1 MCGVPREGSQSPSA
15 SAQTQSEP
23 EPEPATR
30 RQIRSRSHVRREPS
44 PPPESPPRIET
55 EQKEDESDK
64 VEDAVMVNPF
74 SEALGDDYIETTKY
88 DKSIHEDISRRW
100 THIIVNGLS
109 KEQRDNITKKY
120 KIPGNCTIL
129 EAPAIN
135 IEIKNVLG
143 DSSKLRDKSI
153 EIGQAQ
159 LAWQLVLLERNHK
172 DSKNTA
178 AVNGPHKEDCHSEH
192 KNYKVGKPQWSA
204 TSAEGQGDDA
214 WRTEDTGVPVYPVVP
229 SSQPAETIFFEPEPA
244 PPSEASTEAPQCSIP
259 ALTNQNSTPAELIA
273 FPGSRNLL
281 RQAFRLRNLPEGSL
295 DITIASLAASTLK
308 QYNTTYTKWWAFC
321 RQYKL
326 DVYKAS
332 IPQILQFLTYRF
344 EENASYSTLNT
355 DRSALALLMEGSI
368 GTDDR
373 IARFI
378 KGVYRLRPPI
388 PKYVSMW
395 DPSRVLRLLTNWPE
409 NSFLSLEK
417 VTKKLSILLALAS
430 AQRVQTLSAIKINNI
445 NEYESKILINIT
457 DRVELTPPH
466 SAHIAQD
473 MLLLQSQKSAVFSGT
488 LLGKRLDGQKIQ
500 IHSQNFMMYQLLT
513 IAHHKGALLWQY

>member
-74 SEALGDDYIETTKY
+74 SEALGDDYIETTK
-88 DKSIHEDISRRW
+88 
-100 THIIVNGLS
+100 
-109 KEQRDNITKKY
+109 
-120 KIPGNCTIL
+120 
-129 EAPAIN
+129 
-135 IEIKNVLG
+135 
-143 DSSKLRDKSI
+143 
-153 EIGQAQ
+153 
-159 LAWQLVLLERNHK
+159 NHK

-295 DITIASLAASTLK
+295 DITIASLAAN
-308 QYNTTYTKWWAFC
+308 YHEI
-321 RQYKL
+321 KL
-326 DVYKAS
+326 
-332 IPQILQFLTYRF
+332 
-344 EENASYSTLNT
+344 
-355 DRSALALLMEGSI
+355 
-368 GTDDR
+368 R
-373 IARFI
+373 I
-378 KGVYRLRPPI
+378 
-388 PKYVSMW
+388 
-395 DPSRVLRLLTNWPE
+395 
-409 NSFLSLEK
+409 
-417 VTKKLSILLALAS
+417 
-430 AQRVQTLSAIKINNI
+430 
-445 NEYESKILINIT
+445 
-457 DRVELTPPH
+457 
-466 SAHIAQD
+466 
-473 MLLLQSQKSAVFSGT
+473 
-488 LLGKRLDGQKIQ
+488 KRAYL
-500 IHSQNFMMYQLLT
+500 
-513 IAHHKGALLWQY
+513 